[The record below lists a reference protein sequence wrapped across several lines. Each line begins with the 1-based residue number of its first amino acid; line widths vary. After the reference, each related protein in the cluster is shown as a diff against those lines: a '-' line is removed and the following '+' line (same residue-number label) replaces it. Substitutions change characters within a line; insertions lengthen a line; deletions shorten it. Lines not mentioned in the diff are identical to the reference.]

1 MTQDEREVETRLHL
15 VENENGSEVLSME
28 DEFIQ
33 KISEM
38 EEFLIEEV
46 ATALIKRWFPKRL
59 PVGEDFEKWTEIA
72 LADSTA
78 VVKHLIEKQILLVEA
93 VTGVEPT
100 QSS

>member
-15 VENENGSEVLSME
+15 VENENGSEGLSME
-28 DEFIQ
+28 DEFLQ

-59 PVGEDFEKWTEIA
+59 PVGDDFEKWTEIA

>member
-28 DEFIQ
+28 DEFLQ
-33 KISEM
+33 RISEM

-46 ATALIKRWFPKRL
+46 ATALLKRWFPKRL
-59 PVGEDFEKWTEIA
+59 PVGDDFEKWTEIA

>member
-1 MTQDEREVETRLHL
+1 
-15 VENENGSEVLSME
+15 VENENGSEVLNME
-28 DEFIQ
+28 DEFLQ

-46 ATALIKRWFPKRL
+46 ATALLKRWFPKRL
-59 PVGEDFEKWTEIA
+59 PVGDDFEKWTEIA

-78 VVKHLIEKQILLVEA
+78 VVKHLIEKQILLVEV

>member
-15 VENENGSEVLSME
+15 VENENGPEDLSME
-28 DEFIQ
+28 DEFLQ

-46 ATALIKRWFPKRL
+46 ATALLKRWFPKRL
-59 PVGEDFEKWTEIA
+59 PVGDDFEKWTEIA

>member
-1 MTQDEREVETRLHL
+1 
-15 VENENGSEVLSME
+15 
-28 DEFIQ
+28 
-33 KISEM
+33 
-38 EEFLIEEV
+38 
-46 ATALIKRWFPKRL
+46 L
-59 PVGEDFEKWTEIA
+59 PVGDDFEKWTEIA

>member
-15 VENENGSEVLSME
+15 VENENGSEGLSME
-28 DEFIQ
+28 DEFLQ

-46 ATALIKRWFPKRL
+46 ATALLKRWFPKRL
-59 PVGEDFEKWTEIA
+59 PVGDDFEKWTEIA

>member
-15 VENENGSEVLSME
+15 VENENGSEVLNME
-28 DEFIQ
+28 DEFLQ

-46 ATALIKRWFPKRL
+46 ATALLKRWFPKRL
-59 PVGEDFEKWTEIA
+59 PVGDDFEKWTEIA

>member
-15 VENENGSEVLSME
+15 VGNENGSEVLSME

-100 QSS
+100 QPS

>member
-15 VENENGSEVLSME
+15 VENENGPEVLSME
-28 DEFIQ
+28 DEFLQ

-46 ATALIKRWFPKRL
+46 ATALLKRWFPKRL
-59 PVGEDFEKWTEIA
+59 PVGDDFEKWTEIA

>member
-15 VENENGSEVLSME
+15 VDNPATPEEM
-28 DEFIQ
+28 DMQTEFLQ

-46 ATALIKRWFPKRL
+46 ATALLKRWFPKRL
-59 PVGEDFEKWTEIA
+59 PVGDDFEKWTEIA

-78 VVKHLIEKQILLVEA
+78 VVKHLIEKQILLVET
-93 VTGVEPT
+93 VTGVEAT

>member
-28 DEFIQ
+28 DEFLQ

-46 ATALIKRWFPKRL
+46 ATALLKRWFPKRL
-59 PVGEDFEKWTEIA
+59 PVGDDFEKWTEIA

>member
-15 VENENGSEVLSME
+15 VENENGLEGLSME
-28 DEFIQ
+28 DEFLQ

-46 ATALIKRWFPKRL
+46 ATALLKRWFPKRL
-59 PVGEDFEKWTEIA
+59 PVGDDFEKWTEIA

-100 QSS
+100 QPS

>member
-15 VENENGSEVLSME
+15 VENENSSEGLSME
-28 DEFIQ
+28 DEFLQ

-46 ATALIKRWFPKRL
+46 ATALLKRWFPKRL
-59 PVGEDFEKWTEIA
+59 PVGDDFEKWTEIA